1 MTSLNRILSIGSSK
15 IIQTVPVTAYD
26 PFDDRG
32 AWRCDYSIGWPEGEA
47 TGYGMGCDAIQA
59 LRLALGKIA
68 IELYASQYHK
78 AGILYWQHPGEGYGF
93 PLPYGNRDIAIGYDK
108 EL

>member
-1 MTSLNRILSIGSSK
+1 MTSFVRTLSIDSGK
-15 IIQTVPVTAYD
+15 IVRPVPVKAYE

-32 AWRCDYSIGWPEGEA
+32 AWRCNYSIGWPEGEA

-59 LRLALGKIA
+59 LRLAFGKIA
-68 IELYASQYHK
+68 IDLYASQYHK
-78 AGILYWQHPGEGYGF
+78 AKTLCWQQPGEGYGF
-93 PLPYGNRDIAIGYDK
+93 PLPYGNRDIAVGYDK